1 MKDLDTETVETEPV
15 HTGAK
20 PILRRLK
27 TPADRN
33 QAIATWIQQVLR
45 ELRLSRSC
53 AAILCPTKK
62 CVEEMLK
69 SMNDLKLP
77 SVRFRD
83 DTKNLDKPA
92 VKVMTVHSCKGL
104 EFPVVVI
111 PDFRADA
118 FGWLER
124 GDSQAA
130 EETARRI
137 YFVACTRAMKR
148 LLVTRVGDGEDNLTK
163 QLTADNWNMEK

>member
-1 MKDLDTETVETEPV
+1 
-15 HTGAK
+15 
-20 PILRRLK
+20 
-27 TPADRN
+27 
-33 QAIATWIQQVLR
+33 
-45 ELRLSRSC
+45 
-53 AAILCPTKK
+53 
-62 CVEEMLK
+62 VEEMLK